1 MADWEYTTLNAG
13 DLLLIA
19 RDTLRGRESD
29 HFRLSLLAKTE
40 PEAYGTRLEALEAEI
55 KELRKEVSA
64 REKAAEKEAKE
75 ASKNG

>member
-1 MADWEYTTLNAG
+1 MADRGYTTLNAG

-19 RDTLRGRESD
+19 RDTLRGREAD
-29 HFRLSLLAKTE
+29 HFRLSLLAKKE
-40 PEAYGTRLEALEAEI
+40 PEAYEPRVEALAAEI
-55 KELRKEVSA
+55 KELRKEVAA